1 MIFHKRYHTHTDIYM
16 YKYMYYASH
25 DIYIYVCIELFFI
38 HILLH
43 ISIYIFY
50 THTAPDEHTQLPQ
63 KVMLPTASPGRG
75 VVVHPLRCESGHH
88 SFH

>member
-1 MIFHKRYHTHTDIYM
+1 MYRIIFYSYTTSYQ
-16 YKYMYYASH
+16 Y
-25 DIYIYVCIELFFI
+25 
-38 HILLH
+38 
-43 ISIYIFY
+43 IYIFY